1 MAHAQLQLFKIL
13 NNLVY
18 ATITVSPKKGPIRD
32 FPGGPAVNTLPSNAG
47 SVGTIPGWG
56 TKITACL
63 EMWPQSFFLKKVQ
76 STAEKLL
83 RLQNQIIT
91 EIWGHWELVICIN
104 NKKSIF
110 GLCAL
115 VLAQG
120 S

>member
-1 MAHAQLQLFKIL
+1 MAHAQLQLFEIL
-13 NNLVY
+13 NHLVN

-32 FPGGPAVNTLPSNAG
+32 FLGGPAVNTLPSNAG

-63 EMWPQSFFLKKVQ
+63 EMCPKVFLKKVQ

-91 EIWGHWELVICIN
+91 EIWGHCDLVICIN
-104 NKKSIF
+104 NKKYIF
-110 GLCAL
+110 GLCPP
-115 VLAQG
+115 VLAQ
-120 S
+120 SS